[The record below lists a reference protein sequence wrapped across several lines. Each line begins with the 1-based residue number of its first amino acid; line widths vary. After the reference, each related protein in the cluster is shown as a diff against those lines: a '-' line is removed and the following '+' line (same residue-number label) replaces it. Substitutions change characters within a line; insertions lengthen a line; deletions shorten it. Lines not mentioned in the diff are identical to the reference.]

1 MEWMNISYLLA
12 FGAVFVASL
21 SQILLKQSAEK
32 DHKNFF
38 AKFLNW
44 RVILGYALMMGTTV
58 INVFAYRGVELKVTP
73 MIESTGIIWVT
84 VLAAVFNFS
93 DQCQENY
100 QLTVPQAQ
108 GLTLLLDSDSAPYGG
123 STQQPQDYLP
133 VTNGQ
138 VSLTLPPFSGRLYQ
152 IQ

>member
-73 MIESTGIIWVT
+73 MIESTGG
-84 VLAAVFNFS
+84 
-93 DQCQENY
+93 
-100 QLTVPQAQ
+100 VPRRASYK
-108 GLTLLLDSDSAPYGG
+108 TRDHIDSDY
-123 STQQPQDYLP
+123 YHRYYCIFY
-133 VTNGQ
+133 
-138 VSLTLPPFSGRLYQ
+138 VSHE
-152 IQ
+152 